1 MKIARILI
9 VTGLAA
15 TSWAALA
22 KPAAAPASPTPAE
35 IVAARQAGM
44 AMSAAT
50 FTTIRTA
57 SAAGTP
63 LKDLAFAAGGLAKWG
78 AAMPALF
85 HPSTRTITSR
95 AKPEV
100 WTDTAGFAA
109 RTAAFADATKAL
121 AAAAKAGDKDAFA
134 AALAS
139 TGAACKG
146 CHDSFQVPPPAAKPG

>member
-1 MKIARILI
+1 MRTATFLIA
-9 VTGLAA
+9 TGLAL
-15 TSWAALA
+15 TGWAALA
-22 KPAAAPASPTPAE
+22 KPVAAPASPTPAE

-57 SAAGTP
+57 NAAGTP
-63 LKDLAFAAGGLAKWG
+63 MKDLAFAAGALAKWG
-78 AAMPALF
+78 ASMPALF
-85 HPSTRTITSR
+85 HPSTRTVTSR

-100 WTDTAGFAA
+100 WTDKPGFAA
-109 RTAAFADATKAL
+109 RTAAFADATRAL
-121 AAAAKAGDKDAFA
+121 AAAAKADDKVAFA

-146 CHDSFQVPPPAAKPG
+146 CHDSYQVPPPAAKPG

>member
-85 HPSTRTITSR
+85 HPSTRAITSR

-100 WTDTAGFAA
+100 WTDKAGFAA
-109 RTAAFADATKAL
+109 RTAAFADATRAL
-121 AAAAKAGDKDAFA
+121 AAAAKAEDKDAFA